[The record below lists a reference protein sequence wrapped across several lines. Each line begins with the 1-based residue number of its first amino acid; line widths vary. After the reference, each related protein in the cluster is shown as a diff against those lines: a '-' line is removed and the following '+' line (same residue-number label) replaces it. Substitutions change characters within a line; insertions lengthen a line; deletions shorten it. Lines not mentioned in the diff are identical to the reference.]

1 MKSIGN
7 NAFSYCTGLASLTI
21 GTSVTSIGDN
31 AFESCSSLTSVSIP
45 NSVTN
50 IGNYSFFECIGLNSI
65 TIPNSVKSIGNYAF
79 SGCTSLTSVTIPKS
93 VTSIGDYA
101 FFPCENLKEILSFI
115 KKPFAIDMSV
125 FSNLYFNATLYVL
138 YGTKDN
144 YLATECWNQFKNIVE
159 MEKPVY
165 FIGDLNDDGEV
176 DVTDVVELIDLVL
189 EGE

>member
-1 MKSIGN
+1 
-7 NAFSYCTGLASLTI
+7 
-21 GTSVTSIGDN
+21 
-31 AFESCSSLTSVSIP
+31 
-45 NSVTN
+45 
-50 IGNYSFFECIGLNSI
+50 
-65 TIPNSVKSIGNYAF
+65 
-79 SGCTSLTSVTIPKS
+79 
-93 VTSIGDYA
+93 
-101 FFPCENLKEILSFI
+101 
-115 KKPFAIDMSV
+115 MSV

-165 FIGDLNDDGEV
+165 FIGDLNDDSEVDVTDVVELIDLVLDGTDDSVGDINGDGEV